1 MLLLEEIIARMRS
14 SSSLFSF
21 IMRALPKLYT
31 LISCVERTRF
41 FSSNWSRS
49 ISSLGQIYS
58 MFASPC
64 LGISFFACNDIICVG
79 NFDRAFGLLT
89 AAKHIFTIGTHSE
102 LISRR
107 INNVVLHHVGA
118 DRGHTVGRRQ
128 RLLLYHTSAGWL
140 AIDIVNIKAAFFTP
154 RH

>member
-1 MLLLEEIIARMRS
+1 MCRKNAILLI
-14 SSSLFSF
+14 
-21 IMRALPKLYT
+21 KL
-31 LISCVERTRF
+31 VAQHF
-41 FSSNWSRS
+41 FSRPN
-49 ISSLGQIYS
+49 LLNV
-58 MFASPC
+58 C
-64 LGISFFACNDIICVG
+64 LALSWHKFFACNDIICVG